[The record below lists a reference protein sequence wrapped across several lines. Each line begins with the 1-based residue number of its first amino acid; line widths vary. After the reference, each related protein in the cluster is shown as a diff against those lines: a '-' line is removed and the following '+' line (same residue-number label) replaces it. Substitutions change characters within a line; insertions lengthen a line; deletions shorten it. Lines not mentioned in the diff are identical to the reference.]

1 MYRIAVE
8 GCCRAVFLAYRAGAI
23 HLFFCFFFLLLLSRE
38 QRGKLGQMQAAVT
51 SRMSPADWHLYLKRD
66 TCASTHSLSYC
77 VILLQISWCVKEA
90 ESFPSV
96 VVCEKALL
104 EHLNFILTALYISW
118 SPESCVEDC
127 ICGVCVVCSI
137 IFVLCCVF
145 SYLSILTNN

>member
-8 GCCRAVFLAYRAGAI
+8 SCCRAVFLAYRAGAI

-51 SRMSPADWHLYLKRD
+51 SKVESCRL
-66 TCASTHSLSYC
+66 TSLFEERHMCIHTQSSYC

-104 EHLNFILTALYISW
+104 EHLNFILTTLYISW

-127 ICGVCVVCSI
+127 ICVCVCVCVCVCSI
-137 IFVLCCVF
+137 LFLCCVVF
-145 SYLSILTNN
+145 IYPY